1 MHHSYLDQNNNKYFP
16 YEQPKGLFIR
26 KAFIRKR
33 FQWFAPVPNTFC
45 STNQRTPHIIQK
57 HQADNNHQCTDHR
70 KATSLLQHTTTHI
83 SFSSLFY
90 ASQR

>member
-1 MHHSYLDQNNNKYFP
+1 MNNQKVCLYGKLLFARDFN
-16 YEQPKGLFIR
+16 GLHL
-26 KAFIRKR
+26 
-33 FQWFAPVPNTFC
+33 FQILFC

-70 KATSLLQHTTTHI
+70 KATSLLQYTTTHI